1 MLKERRTHPPMPL
14 TLQPSGRND
23 DSALDHISAEDCY
36 LGNSVQHIERVPT
49 ELTQAWVEAYSA
61 TLKQVLN
68 TVGGGDEAAITAPS
82 SGTCASTTC
91 FYVHQVTQRLDP
103 GSGLG
108 PCGGASEIG
117 KTETTL
123 A

>member
-14 TLQPSGRND
+14 TLQPTGRND

-36 LGNSVQHIERVPT
+36 LGNIVQHIERLPT
-49 ELTQAWVEAYSA
+49 ELAQAWVEAYSA

-68 TVGGGDEAAITAPS
+68 TVGAAINLLSPAAS
-82 SGTCASTTC
+82 SGTCAPTTC
-91 FYVHQVTQRLDP
+91 FYVRQVTQWLDP

-108 PCGGASEIG
+108 PCGGAFETD
-117 KTETTL
+117 KTETAL